1 MDVGAAAGSFD
12 FAQDFAS
19 RLGRLL
25 SGSSSNPSGPAKLI
39 AVIAGIAR
47 DRRDRECKREIY
59 SQQEVKRVKGKTK
72 SQERRAKSQKLAAR
86 KQQCNPM

>member
-25 SGSSSNPSGPAKLI
+25 IGSSSNPSGPARLI
-39 AVIAGIAR
+39 AEIAR
-47 DRRDRECKREIY
+47 DRRHRRDRGSVIL
-59 SQQEVKRVKGKTK
+59 
-72 SQERRAKSQKLAAR
+72 LATDSF
-86 KQQCNPM
+86 